1 MAVSTTH
8 TAKESLRRASQIIKG
23 VKDLPSLPAVT
34 LRVLAM
40 LRHPDTSAA
49 RIGRVITTDAGLT
62 TRLLR
67 LANSAYY
74 GYARR
79 ISTVTE
85 AAVLLGFDT
94 LRSAVLTASAKGTLA
109 KALPGYGVLE
119 NGLWRHS
126 LWTATAARLLEAKV
140 RPALAEQAFVA
151 GLLHDVGKIVIAAH
165 HEAHL
170 ASISAAA
177 AEHGK
182 ALVEAETEVLGCSH
196 AQIGGVLVAEWR
208 LPETLAEA
216 ICFHH
221 HPREADTE
229 AALAATVQI
238 ADGLAWSLGV
248 GAGSGQ
254 ETRAPLEEALPSAR
268 LSDSM
273 VASVAGEM
281 SECARELERLVEGG
295 EGEHP

>member
-126 LWTATAARLLEAKV
+126 LWTAT
-140 RPALAEQAFVA
+140 